1 MGRRERD
8 LDPAASPV
16 EGFAHDLR
24 ALRRKADI
32 PSYRE
37 LARHAHYSA
46 SALSTAANG
55 RALPSLALVEAYV
68 KACGGDETEW
78 RRRWHELND
87 LQAGEPASEAT
98 PAGSRGADAERPAPL
113 EPEPESE
120 PPARRGLR
128 SVPRRVAV
136 AASITA
142 GVLGAG
148 AVAAAMMASG
158 PGSGSPVG
166 TPSLLASNP
175 IEPGTACGSGEL
187 APLPPSGPAGS
198 FQVGGKI
205 TFSTSSPT
213 HPWRAWWHQ
222 NNALESVTNEQT
234 YDGSATLRVEV
245 TPGLTAIGST
255 SMQGLRPG
263 DVVTV
268 HLAYFGQGTA
278 TICPFVQNPK
288 YAEPWVRVREL
299 DLDTRSTPGWQTYQW
314 TIPAMT
320 VIGTGFQINNPG
332 LSDVVL
338 YIGQITW

>member
-1 MGRRERD
+1 MGRRELD
-8 LDPAASPV
+8 LDPAAGPV

-37 LARHAHYSA
+37 LARRAHYSA

-55 RALPSLALVEAYV
+55 RVLPSLALIEAYV

-78 RRRWHELND
+78 RRRWHEIND
-87 LQAGEPASEAT
+87 LRAGESVRGAT
-98 PAGSRGADAERPAPL
+98 PAGSRGADAEHSAP
-113 EPEPESE
+113 PEPA
-120 PPARRGLR
+120 ARRGLR
-128 SVPRRVAV
+128 SMPRRVAV
-136 AASITA
+136 TASITA

-148 AVAAAMMASG
+148 AVAAAMMTSG
-158 PGSGSPVG
+158 PGSDRPVG
-166 TPSLLASNP
+166 TPSLLASDP
-175 IEPGTACGSGEL
+175 IEPGTACGGGEL
-187 APLPPSGPAGS
+187 APLPPSGPAGL
-198 FQVGGKI
+198 FQAGGRI
-205 TFSTSSPT
+205 TFSTASPT
-213 HPWRAWWHQ
+213 HPWRSWWHQ
-222 NNALESVTNEQT
+222 DNALESVTNEQT
-234 YDGSATLRVEV
+234 YDGNATLRVEV
-245 TPGLTAIGST
+245 APGFTAIGST

-268 HLAYFGQGTA
+268 RLAYFGQGTA

-288 YAEPWVRVREL
+288 YAESWVRVREL

-320 VIGTGFQINNPG
+320 VIGTGVQIDNPG
-332 LSDVVL
+332 LSNVVL